1 MKNVQIKMSIIDN
14 LGEETVI
21 SQKGSYDKVNTIT
34 FNEKEVLV
42 KIKMDNIIVIERK
55 SNEYEMKLIFDEE
68 NMTKSSYI
76 IYNPNMVLEL
86 KIKTLMIKKDRNSF
100 YIKYKLTM
108 NNEEIGVFI
117 IDFKWEE

>member
-1 MKNVQIKMSIIDN
+1 
-14 LGEETVI
+14 
-21 SQKGSYDKVNTIT
+21 
-34 FNEKEVLV
+34 
-42 KIKMDNIIVIERK
+42 MDNIIVIERK

>member
-108 NNEEIGVFI
+108 NNEEIGIFI